1 MNNQNTE
8 ETRSRDFVTTH
19 SYYLHDHSNKQETV
33 ISTKKSNTTNY
44 DTIVR
49 SKVEDW
55 RSLESGSDCDEISP
69 AGPSDRQS
77 QAVIVDPSVL
87 NENLSEFLGNVNE
100 GMELKYA

>member
-1 MNNQNTE
+1 MTL
-8 ETRSRDFVTTH
+8 H

-44 DTIVR
+44 ETISR

-77 QAVIVDPSVL
+77 QAVIVDPSVW
-87 NENLSEFLGNVNE
+87 NENLSEFLRSVND